1 MQTYDVNGIEFEKRS
16 SGYFCNGIY
25 LWDINYIFE
34 DTLTLMN
41 DGSPAR
47 LRILLGSDIFVRLKY
62 RVLEKHDDNPNTC
75 CTKCDRITKKK
86 HWRDDDYAL
95 CNRCAL
101 KLKS

>member
-1 MQTYDVNGIEFEKRS
+1 MAKYDVGGIEFEQRR

-34 DTLTLMN
+34 GTLTLMN
-41 DGSPAR
+41 EGSPTR
-47 LRILLGSDIFVRLKY
+47 MRILLRPEIFAQLKY
-62 RVLEKHDDNPNTC
+62 RVLPKHDDNPNTC
-75 CTKCDRITKKK
+75 CTNCDRIRPKK

-101 KLKS
+101 KL